1 MGLIDGTIDIIATDL
16 APHCEEEKKRPI
28 TEAPSGIIGLETSL
42 SLGLTHL
49 VHPGVL
55 TLMQLLERMSAG
67 PARVFG
73 LDAGKLREGGIADL
87 VLFDPGE
94 RWTVDRTRL
103 HGKSEN
109 TCFDRM
115 EVTGRVK
122 YTLLGGRFTYRQQDD
137 D

>member
-1 MGLIDGTIDIIATDL
+1 MFET
-16 APHCEEEKKRPI
+16 APN
-28 TEAPSGIIGLETSL
+28 GVIGLETSL
-42 SLGLTHL
+42 ALCLTHL
-49 VHPGVL
+49 VRPGIIPLVRL
-55 TLMQLLERMSAG
+55 IEMMSLSPAQLLGIKAG
-67 PARVFG
+67 T
-73 LDAGKLREGGIADL
+73 LQAGAPADL
-87 VLFDPGE
+87 VLFDPEE